1 MPRVRARGP
10 LIAGTRAARDALQA
24 WISHLEQAAGFGS
37 DDGGVTAHNHSRA
50 FVPKSGVNRDILQSN
65 EDEAHGKMRGNIASA
80 IILPMILVTGA
91 TGFIGR
97 ALVRQ
102 LTETGQRVRVLLRPS
117 PKSPRLPKGV
127 PVEVAVVSLNDER
140 GLRAALRGVDQVY
153 HLASAASQG
162 RDGSLFTTDIEG
174 TRALAQAAADA
185 GIERFV
191 FLSHL
196 GADRASAFPVHKS
209 KGIAEEHIRKSGVP
223 HTIIRSSVVFGPEDG
238 FTTAL
243 AAILKYS
250 PGFVPIP
257 GEGRALLQPLWVEDL
272 VTCLVWTLQNPD
284 TVNQTYEIG
293 GGEYFTLRQIFE
305 ILMDVTHTRR
315 LLLPLPPPYMRVL
328 VVLLDSVARRLN
340 ASTYW
345 IDYVAVNRTCPV
357 ENLPRTFGLMP
368 ARFAYRLNY
377 LERKP
382 LSQRIQEILRFP
394 R

>member
-1 MPRVRARGP
+1 
-10 LIAGTRAARDALQA
+10 
-24 WISHLEQAAGFGS
+24 
-37 DDGGVTAHNHSRA
+37 
-50 FVPKSGVNRDILQSN
+50 
-65 EDEAHGKMRGNIASA
+65 
-80 IILPMILVTGA
+80 MILVTGA

-97 ALVRQ
+97 ALVRH

-153 HLASAASQG
+153 HLASAATQG

-174 TRALAQAAADA
+174 TRNLAASAADA
-185 GIERFV
+185 GIQRFI

-223 HTIIRSSVVFGPEDG
+223 HTILRSSIVFGPEDG

-243 AAILKYS
+243 ADILRYS

-257 GEGRALLQPLWVEDL
+257 GDGRTLLQPLWVEDL

-315 LLLPLPPPYMRVL
+315 LLLPLSPPYMRVL
-328 VVLLDSVARRLN
+328 IVLLDSVARRLN

>member
-1 MPRVRARGP
+1 
-10 LIAGTRAARDALQA
+10 
-24 WISHLEQAAGFGS
+24 
-37 DDGGVTAHNHSRA
+37 
-50 FVPKSGVNRDILQSN
+50 
-65 EDEAHGKMRGNIASA
+65 
-80 IILPMILVTGA
+80 MILVTGA

-97 ALVRQ
+97 ALVRH
-102 LTETGQRVRVLLRPS
+102 LTETGQRVRVLLRSS

-140 GLRAALRGVDQVY
+140 GLRAALRGVNQVY
-153 HLASAASQG
+153 HLASAAAQG

-174 TRALAQAAADA
+174 TRNLAAAAADA
-185 GIERFV
+185 GIERFI

-223 HTIIRSSVVFGPEDG
+223 HTIIRSSIVFGPEDG

-243 AAILKYS
+243 ADILRYS

-257 GEGRALLQPLWVEDL
+257 GDGRTLLQPLWVEDL

-284 TVNQTYEIG
+284 TANQTYEIG

-315 LLLPLPPPYMRVL
+315 LLLPLSPPYMRVL
-328 VVLLDSVARRLN
+328 VILLDSVARRLN

-357 ENLPRTFGLMP
+357 ENLPRAFGLMP
-368 ARFAYRLNY
+368 ARFAYRLHY
-377 LERKP
+377 LERKS
-382 LSQRIQEILRFP
+382 LSQRIQEILRLP